1 MKLYNVL
8 IKNKT
13 GNYKA
18 QFNIIETNDEWARI
32 RGMAICCLLEGG
44 ASLTITTPEPHNEV
58 VYNQTKEPLPTPYGC
73 LAEALPY

>member
-8 IKNKT
+8 IKDKA

-18 QFNIIETNDEWARI
+18 QFHIIETNDEWARV
-32 RGMAICCLLEGG
+32 RGIAICGLLEGG

-58 VYNQTKEPLPTPYGC
+58 VYSQTKELFPNPYAH